1 MLFGFRN
8 DRATGVRGWDG
19 AWRAITA
26 NFCGH
31 VMIANMSESFG
42 EAYGTRC
49 KAEVDP
55 HLFLDVTGA
64 LFGSR
69 IYANYG
75 K

>member
-1 MLFGFRN
+1 
-8 DRATGVRGWDG
+8 
-19 AWRAITA
+19 
-26 NFCGH
+26 
-31 VMIANMSESFG
+31 MIANMSESFG
-42 EAYGTRC
+42 EAYATWR

-64 LFGSR
+64 LFGST